1 MEAALSNFKS
11 QANKAVEHLQI
22 EYGKLQTGVASA
34 GLVDSVLVEAYGS
47 TQPLKNLANVSV
59 PEPRTIRVQAWDKA
73 LTKAL
78 EDAIR
83 KADIGLSP
91 VNNGEAI
98 ILNIPALTEERRRD
112 IVKVV
117 KKLAEEAKVVI
128 RQARQDALNGFKK
141 LKADNQITEDDQRSA
156 EKRLQDAVDKAN
168 EEVERAAAEKEKIVM
183 TV

>member
-1 MEAALSNFKS
+1 MEAALSNFRS
-11 QANKAVEHLQI
+11 QANKAVEHLQN

-59 PEPRTIRVQAWDKA
+59 PEPRTIRVQAWDRA

-128 RQARQDALNGFKK
+128 RQARQDALNSFKK

-156 EKRLQDAVDKAN
+156 EKRLQDAVDKFN
-168 EEVERAAAEKEKIVM
+168 EEVEKVAVEKEKVVM